1 MKSIATVIL
10 NRNLPNETNSLY
22 EHIEAFDGELTDIF
36 VLEAGSEYEKLS
48 KYCTWHVNTEE
59 VMKNGLRYCRG
70 MNYALLKLIEEDK
83 FSKYE
88 AFFLITNDTE
98 LKKSKSLSKLMEILN
113 SHPKIGLLSP
123 CSENWGELKLL
134 SNEKTK
140 YFWFIHNTAYL
151 FRRELIEKIS
161 HQGNSNYLNFLFDGS
176 NFRGYGCESEIIAK
190 AYANDW
196 AAAITNEVIA
206 NENESYLINYSER
219 IRTEKY
225 EENLKLYLNEGKKW
239 MRNKYGF
246 NSRWSMVQYV
256 KYFYDKF
263 FDYNPDLLPFKI

>member
-263 FDYNPDLLPFKI
+263 FDYNPYLLPFKI